1 MLAQVVVK
9 WSSPLGSTGG
19 GSAWLWREHLVRAH
33 ADAPWSA
40 LSVSRGTHSLR
51 IISTDPEA
59 SQWLRANLKSLS
71 EDATLGQLGPP
82 NLISSSVCA
91 CTAPPTTYRVSM
103 GVIARAGEAWRG
115 MDADGLG
122 GQERKQ
128 LEDRFARQ
136 IAQRLA
142 VFGVEIAAD
151 SLCLEIVDDGHA
163 RPIRLQGGGNA
174 HALARKD
181 MVLRTAWRIQG
192 ELAVGGLTHIGY
204 GRLFQMR

>member
-19 GSAWLWREHLVRAH
+19 SSAWLWRERLVRTYAE
-33 ADAPWSA
+33 APWSA

-59 SQWLRANLKSLS
+59 SQWLRASLKALS
-71 EDATLGQLGPP
+71 EDAALGQLGPP

-91 CTAPPTTYRVSM
+91 CIAPDTTYRVSM

-115 MDADGLG
+115 LDADALG
-122 GQERKQ
+122 GPQRKQ

-142 VFGVEIAAD
+142 VFGVQLAAE
-151 SLCLEIVDDGHA
+151 SLCLEIVDDGQV
-163 RPIRLQGGGNA
+163 RRIRLQGGGSA

-192 ELAVGGLTHIGY
+192 ELAVGGLTHVGY
-204 GRLFQMR
+204 GRLFSIR